1 MRMKLVLI
9 ALGGALG
16 AVSRFV
22 LSSLIQSNNSS
33 DFPFGTFSVNILGCL
48 FIGIVWASLSSQE
61 QNLWTPFVMTGILG
75 GFTTFSTFGLESIQL
90 WQTGKI
96 TTLVAYVLLSN
107 IVGLLAVLFGS
118 KLYESLVK

>member
-1 MRMKLVLI
+1 M
-9 ALGGALG
+9 
-16 AVSRFV
+16 
-22 LSSLIQSNNSS
+22 
-33 DFPFGTFSVNILGCL
+33 GCL
-48 FIGIVWASLSSQE
+48 FIGIAWAGLSSQE

>member
-1 MRMKLVLI
+1 MKLVLI

-48 FIGIVWASLSSQE
+48 FIGIVWAGLSSQE

>member
-1 MRMKLVLI
+1 MKLVLI

-48 FIGIVWASLSSQE
+48 FIGIAWAGLSSQE

>member
-1 MRMKLVLI
+1 MKLVLI

-16 AVSRFV
+16 ALSRFV

-48 FIGIVWASLSSQE
+48 FIGIVWAGLSSQE

-90 WQTGKI
+90 WQTGKV

>member
-1 MRMKLVLI
+1 MKLVLI